1 MNGKIV
7 VVRDESQKRS
17 KMKRF
22 VLLCVITLWASLA
35 TIQAQSE
42 RQPISTASIVLSE
55 GRTEI
60 SFDEMVLESFTV
72 ELRDLTGKS
81 IYVLR
86 SDRNAAAS
94 GSMELPLENL
104 KKGIYMVLITG
115 ESGKTKTLKLQRN

>member
-22 VLLCVITLWASLA
+22 VLLCVITLWASQA
-35 TIQAQSE
+35 TVQAQSE
-42 RQPISTASIVLSE
+42 RHPISTASIVLSE

-60 SFDEMVLESFTV
+60 SFDEIVSEPFSV

-81 IYVLR
+81 VYVLR
-86 SDRNAAAS
+86 SDRNVAAYS
-94 GSMELPLENL
+94 NMELPLENL